1 MISTETLKLILPA
14 VKPRSLIGVKMLT
27 VYHSRFVYKKSRFL
41 CLNSGVWL
49 RRAAIIASAS
59 FYLRLDQ
66 TNVILFDLESS

>member
-1 MISTETLKLILPA
+1 MNSTETLKLILPA
-14 VKPRSLIGVKMLT
+14 VKPRSLIGVKMLI
-27 VYHSRFVYKKSRFL
+27 VYHSRFVYEMSRFL